1 MRLLKAWKGGVLL
14 LVAASTL
21 IPGCR
26 RKPKEINAIV
36 PGFAV
41 NRVRAPL
48 GSAIEVTYTWTCEP
62 TMKKLDQ
69 DYRAFVH
76 FVDTHGYT
84 LFTDDHMP
92 AVPVSTWEPGQA
104 YSYQRTVFVPLYP
117 YVGEVEV
124 RVGLE
129 SASTGRGRVAL
140 KGDDAGLREFR
151 VEKMEL
157 LPQTENIYLVQK
169 EGWHTPETDQ
179 DNPSIERTWTKKDA
193 VLSFKNPGKDV
204 IFYLEAD
211 TNFKAFAKPPVLRVS
226 VGNVG
231 VMMPIE
237 SSELFMKKI
246 RFNAEHLGSEEWVD
260 LTLALD
266 QSFIPKDLGINE
278 DERELG
284 LNVYH
289 RFIVE
294 ASEVGELPAD
304 DVLDAAP
311 LGVASKTAV
320 ASKAK

>member
-1 MRLLKAWKGGVLL
+1 MRQLKTWKGGVLL
-14 LVAASTL
+14 LVAACAL

-36 PGFAV
+36 PDFSV

-69 DYRAFVH
+69 DHRAFVH

-92 AVPVSTWEPGQA
+92 TIPASTWEPGQS
-104 YSYQRTVFVPLYP
+104 YSYQRTVFIPLYP
-117 YVGEVEV
+117 YVGEVEI

-129 SASTGRGRVAL
+129 PASTGRGRVAL

-151 VEKMEL
+151 VGKMEL

-169 EGWHTPETDQ
+169 EGWHTPETDP
-179 DNPSIERTWTKKDA
+179 DNPSIERTWTKKEA

-204 IFYLEAD
+204 ILYLEAD
-211 TNFKAFAKPPVLRVS
+211 TNSKAFAQLPLLTVS
-226 VGNVG
+226 IGGVG
-231 VMMPIE
+231 VKIPIE

-246 RFNAEHLGSEEWVD
+246 RFKAEHLGSDEWVD
-260 LTLALD
+260 LKLAMD
-266 QSFIPKDLGINE
+266 QSFIPKQLGINE

-294 ASEVGELPAD
+294 ASEVGDLPAD
-304 DVLDAAP
+304 SVLEAAS
-311 LGVASKTAV
+311 L
-320 ASKAK
+320 